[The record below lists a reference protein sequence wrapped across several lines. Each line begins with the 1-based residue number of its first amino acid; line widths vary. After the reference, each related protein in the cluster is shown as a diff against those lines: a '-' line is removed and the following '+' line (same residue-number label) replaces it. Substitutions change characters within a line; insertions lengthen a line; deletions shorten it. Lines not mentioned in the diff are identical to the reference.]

1 MHKIFT
7 PSYLKKLLVAFAFL
21 GVAESVFTYTA
32 GPPAGYTNAPGNSN
46 CTGCHSGSPITS
58 GTQWSGITLTRAG
71 GGGMSGVLPN
81 AANAMTLSFTS
92 PTSTTMGFQ
101 LCVLPS
107 SATSTSASVGTFS
120 FGTSTLVQT
129 TSSTSPARQYLMHT
143 SSGVGF
149 AGGTAT
155 WNFNWQTPTSYTGGA
170 TFYVA
175 LNEADGN
182 SSSSGDNIYLKTF
195 TATVLPVRWLDFSA
209 THTVD
214 GVRLKW
220 STAQEINNQ
229 KFEVER
235 SDDGV
240 NFETI
245 HTTKGKGNSET
256 TSYYSYTDSNP
267 LNGKAFYRIKQID
280 FDGNSDYSVVVN
292 YEPNGLDE
300 PIVLVNASTQ
310 SVWFSQP
317 DAIKEVIVWGLNGQV
332 VNKFETN
339 GNATLTLTGLQN
351 GLYLIEI
358 NGTQGSQWMK
368 KLLVQ

>member
-21 GVAESVFTYTA
+21 GIAESVFTYTS
-32 GPPAGYTNAPGNSN
+32 GPGAGYTNAPGNSN
-46 CTGCHSGSPITS
+46 CTSCHSGSPITS
-58 GTQWSGITLTRAG
+58 GTIWSSMTLTRAG

-92 PTSTTMGFQ
+92 PTETTMGFQ

-107 SATSTSASVGTFS
+107 SATSSSASVGTFS

-129 TSSTSPARQYLMHT
+129 TSSTSPTRQYLMHT

-149 AGGTAT
+149 ASGIAT
-155 WNFNWQTPTSYTGGA
+155 WNFNWQTPASYTGGA

-209 THTVD
+209 THASD
-214 GVRLKW
+214 GVQLKW
-220 STAQEINNQ
+220 STAQEINNN

-235 SDDGV
+235 SEDGV

-245 HTTKGKGNSET
+245 HNTKGKGNSET
-256 TSYYSYTDSNP
+256 TSYYSYMDGNP
-267 LNGKAFYRIKQID
+267 LPSKAFYRIKQID

-292 YEPNGLDE
+292 YEPNSLKE
-300 PIVLVNASTQ
+300 PIVIVNASAQ
-310 SVWFSQP
+310 SIWFSQP
-317 DAIKEVIVWGLNGQV
+317 DAIKEIIVWGLNGQM

-339 GNATLTLTGLQN
+339 GNATMPLTGLQN

-358 NGTQGSQWMK
+358 NGTQGFQWMK